1 MKHALMSKSNGFRGN
16 RNRAPTVL
24 KQGKTQSPTGR
35 AGLLRAVHGILRPD
49 SCLSG
54 DGFGLLPTWENRY
67 FFVQGPKTKSFR
79 LHGRRYSP
87 SFKARRPSPSD
98 FTGGD
103 IALLSKPEGQVL
115 PTSRAE
121 IEPFATGNSAMVRS
135 VRSMLQQWPCDRLE
149 QRNVEVNTLAPTP
162 TKDE

>member
-79 LHGRRYSP
+79 LHGRRQSP
-87 SFKARRPSPSD
+87 SRPATRLWCGRCGLCCSSGRATGQNSEMWRSIHQHLHPLKTSNLVEYQRKVTKVSMQD
-98 FTGGD
+98 FVTTQV
-103 IALLSKPEGQVL
+103 LLSSGIPG
-115 PTSRAE
+115 
-121 IEPFATGNSAMVRS
+121 
-135 VRSMLQQWPCDRLE
+135 
-149 QRNVEVNTLAPTP
+149 
-162 TKDE
+162 